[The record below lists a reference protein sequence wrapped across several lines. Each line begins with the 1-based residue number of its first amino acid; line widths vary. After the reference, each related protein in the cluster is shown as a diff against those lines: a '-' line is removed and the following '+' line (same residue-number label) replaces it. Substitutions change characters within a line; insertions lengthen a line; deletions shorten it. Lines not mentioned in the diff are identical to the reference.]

1 MMNFLAPGEDL
12 AGRPLTRWAFDSAVA
27 LVAVA
32 VASPYVFYDDEHA
45 LAVAIVVLLGVHA
58 PLVVR
63 RTHPVP
69 VFVWVLVT
77 AAAAGLWND
86 HVMAGLGLLIA
97 LYTVVATQPR
107 PSGIVA
113 TAAVELLMILA
124 ALRAASTNWWPDIL
138 LLSSLVGA
146 AAGMG
151 LYASTRRAYLA
162 ELLARAAYLEIER
175 DQQGALAAAAERNRI
190 SREMHDIVAHH
201 LSVMVALSDGAVAA
215 TTSSPDRGIEVMRTV
230 SETGRSA
237 LADTRRLLG
246 VLRRQQEPVT
256 DAFIPTPGLAE
267 LDNLIELVR
276 SAGIATTLHVHGAVA
291 GLTDGIQLTIYRLI
305 QEALTNTLKHG
316 GPGTS
321 AVVTIRY
328 TPRQLIVSVE
338 DDGAGTPEP
347 ATGDRGAGLIG
358 MRERVLA
365 YDGSVTAGPNS
376 REGWT
381 VTATL
386 DLIDSAAR

>member
-1 MMNFLAPGEDL
+1 MMNHQAPGEDL

-45 LAVAIVVLLGVHA
+45 LAVAIAVLLGVHA
-58 PLVVR
+58 LLVLR

-86 HVMAGLGLLIA
+86 HVIAGLGLLIA

-146 AAGMG
+146 ATGMG

-162 ELLARAAYLEIER
+162 ELLARATYLEIER
-175 DQQGALAAAAERNRI
+175 DQRGRLRKLPNATASAEKC
-190 SREMHDIVAHH
+190 
-201 LSVMVALSDGAVAA
+201 
-215 TTSSPDRGIEVMRTV
+215 TTSSRI
-230 SETGRSA
+230 
-237 LADTRRLLG
+237 
-246 VLRRQQEPVT
+246 
-256 DAFIPTPGLAE
+256 
-267 LDNLIELVR
+267 
-276 SAGIATTLHVHGAVA
+276 
-291 GLTDGIQLTIYRLI
+291 
-305 QEALTNTLKHG
+305 
-316 GPGTS
+316 TS
-321 AVVTIRY
+321 ASWL
-328 TPRQLIVSVE
+328 P
-338 DDGAGTPEP
+338 
-347 ATGDRGAGLIG
+347 
-358 MRERVLA
+358 
-365 YDGSVTAGPNS
+365 SVTALSPQQHRPRTEAS
-376 REGWT
+376 K
-381 VTATL
+381 
-386 DLIDSAAR
+386 